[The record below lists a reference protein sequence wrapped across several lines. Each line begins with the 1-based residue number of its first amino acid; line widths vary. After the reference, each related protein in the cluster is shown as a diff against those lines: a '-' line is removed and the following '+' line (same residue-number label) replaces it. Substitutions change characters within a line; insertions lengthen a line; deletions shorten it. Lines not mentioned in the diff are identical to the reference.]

1 MLICISKG
9 EGTLY
14 FISYL
19 RNEYHFNSELF
30 SVTYIKEDRVSVG
43 ITIIPI
49 NAIESLRELDIAN
62 LLSYLG
68 VHQET
73 HGLPRSFAV
82 VNVVITI
89 QVQHERSIGKHR
101 RDTNLKILKSI
112 NRRYEKNM
120 KFIKVTF

>member
-1 MLICISKG
+1 M
-9 EGTLY
+9 
-14 FISYL
+14 
-19 RNEYHFNSELF
+19 
-30 SVTYIKEDRVSVG
+30 TYIKEDCVSVG
-43 ITIIPI
+43 VTIIPI

-73 HGLPRSFAV
+73 HGLPCSFAV

-89 QVQHERSIGKHR
+89 QVQHERSIGKHC

-112 NRRYEKNM
+112 NRRYDKNM